1 MTKIEY
7 DQLMAGTMAVIPPAG
22 QAPAA
27 AAPPRQPAGQV
38 PAAARQP
45 ATTDMSG
52 MTRQLSQLT
61 ETLTGFSG
69 IIKQLSDNQTVL
81 AQTMAN
87 GGQPLAAIHWASDE
101 DAALMAGLDV
111 HQLAAIRNLFNVG
124 NQPRINQ
131 QLSQNG
137 GADNVRFI
145 GIDQTPAGHQQQAKE
160 LTMQE
165 VMACGDTISG
175 VKSNG

>member
-1 MTKIEY
+1 
-7 DQLMAGTMAVIPPAG
+7 
-22 QAPAA
+22 
-27 AAPPRQPAGQV
+27 
-38 PAAARQP
+38 
-45 ATTDMSG
+45 MSG
-52 MTRQLSQLT
+52 MTQQLSQLT
-61 ETLTGFSG
+61 QTLTGFSG

-111 HQLAAIRNLFNVG
+111 HQLAAIRNLFNAG
-124 NQPRINQ
+124 NQPQINQ

-145 GIDQTPAGHQQQAKE
+145 GIDQTPAGHQQQAKA

-165 VMACGDTISG
+165 VMAGGDTISG